1 MNKKVVTT
9 DEQQLIIDEPGNIV
23 ITARPG
29 SGKTFTIVEKIKLIS
44 NELLDYQGV
53 IAISFTRKASEELQI
68 RCKIMNIAKK
78 CSFFGTID
86 KFYIS
91 QIICPFAKHIT
102 NSNKKL
108 EVRDKIDNFPEY
120 KGLEEIRN
128 GITEET
134 KKLLIQSLKDGNIFL
149 VTQKDPNLEL
159 PEDKNDIY
167 SIGTICKIK
176 QILKLP
182 KGGATRVLVEGIE
195 RAEVIDFIVNEA
207 FLECNVKKILD
218 KESDVEDKE
227 DTAFKNQLIKAFDEY
242 IYATECD
249 ESKVSSL
256 IDQENNLSKISD
268 LVAAYM
274 QLSDEKKQII
284 LETIDVHERIEKLLI
299 FIEEEIQIVQIEK
312 EISNKVKTK
321 IDKSNKEYFLRE
333 QIKAIQQELGEDEQ
347 AREVSKYVS
356 YLRKSKLSKQVKE
369 KAQYEIDRLLKAN
382 SGDANYIRNYLD
394 WLIALPWGKATK
406 DSFDIDKVSKVLD
419 DEHYGLQEVKERI
432 LEYLAVKQYTKSLKG
447 PILCLVGPPGVGKS
461 SIAESIADSLNRKF
475 VRISL
480 GGIKDEAEIRG
491 HRRTYIGAMPG
502 RIIYA
507 LKEAKVNNPLILLDE
522 IDKLSNDYKGNPADA
537 LLEVL
542 DPNQN
547 KTFRDSFMEVDI
559 DLSNILFVTT
569 ANSLETI
576 PRALLDRMEIIEVSG
591 YTYEEKFNIAKK
603 HLLKRVMKECNVDES
618 KIKISDNA
626 IKEIINGYTRESG
639 VRSLEREINKVV
651 RKSIIELI
659 KSKKESI
666 KISSNN
672 LEKYLGPIIYEFEN
686 KEKEDKV
693 GVVTGLAWTAY
704 GGDTLPVEVAVMKG
718 NGKLELTGQLG
729 DVMQESAKT
738 AYSYVRANSDK
749 YNISEEFYKKYDI
762 HIHVPEGAVPKDGPS
777 AGVTMVTA
785 LVSALSNKKVKGNVA
800 MTGEVT
806 LTGRVLPIG
815 GVKEKCL
822 AAHRIGIDTIILPKE
837 NKKNVNEIPPSI
849 KSKLNLIFADKVEEV
864 LQNAL
869 IGVDISDN

>member
-1 MNKKVVTT
+1 MNS
-9 DEQQLIIDEPGNIV
+9 ESILLPV
-23 ITARPG
+23 IPLR
-29 SGKTFTIVEKIKLIS
+29 
-44 NELLDYQGV
+44 
-53 IAISFTRKASEELQI
+53 
-68 RCKIMNIAKK
+68 
-78 CSFFGTID
+78 
-86 KFYIS
+86 
-91 QIICPFAKHIT
+91 
-102 NSNKKL
+102 
-108 EVRDKIDNFPEY
+108 
-120 KGLEEIRN
+120 
-128 GITEET
+128 GITIFPNMIIHFDIGREKSVASLE
-134 KKLLIQSLKDGNIFL
+134 QAMLKDGNIFL

-195 RAEVIDFIVNEA
+195 RAEVIDFIVNET

-603 HLLKRVMKECNVDES
+603 HLLKRVMKECNFDES

>member
-1 MNKKVVTT
+1 MNS
-9 DEQQLIIDEPGNIV
+9 ESILLPV
-23 ITARPG
+23 IPLR
-29 SGKTFTIVEKIKLIS
+29 
-44 NELLDYQGV
+44 
-53 IAISFTRKASEELQI
+53 
-68 RCKIMNIAKK
+68 
-78 CSFFGTID
+78 
-86 KFYIS
+86 
-91 QIICPFAKHIT
+91 
-102 NSNKKL
+102 
-108 EVRDKIDNFPEY
+108 
-120 KGLEEIRN
+120 
-128 GITEET
+128 GITIFPNMIIHFDIGREKSVES
-134 KKLLIQSLKDGNIFL
+134 LEQAMLKDGNIFL

-195 RAEVIDFIVNEA
+195 RAEVIDFIVNET

>member
-1 MNKKVVTT
+1 MNS
-9 DEQQLIIDEPGNIV
+9 ESILLPV
-23 ITARPG
+23 IPLR
-29 SGKTFTIVEKIKLIS
+29 
-44 NELLDYQGV
+44 
-53 IAISFTRKASEELQI
+53 
-68 RCKIMNIAKK
+68 
-78 CSFFGTID
+78 
-86 KFYIS
+86 
-91 QIICPFAKHIT
+91 
-102 NSNKKL
+102 
-108 EVRDKIDNFPEY
+108 
-120 KGLEEIRN
+120 
-128 GITEET
+128 GITIFPNMIIHFDIGREKSVASLE
-134 KKLLIQSLKDGNIFL
+134 QAMLKDGNIFL

-369 KAQYEIDRLLKAN
+369 KAQYEIDRLLKTN

>member
-1 MNKKVVTT
+1 MNS
-9 DEQQLIIDEPGNIV
+9 ESILLPV
-23 ITARPG
+23 IPLR
-29 SGKTFTIVEKIKLIS
+29 
-44 NELLDYQGV
+44 
-53 IAISFTRKASEELQI
+53 
-68 RCKIMNIAKK
+68 
-78 CSFFGTID
+78 
-86 KFYIS
+86 
-91 QIICPFAKHIT
+91 
-102 NSNKKL
+102 
-108 EVRDKIDNFPEY
+108 
-120 KGLEEIRN
+120 
-128 GITEET
+128 GITIFPNMIIHFDIVREKSVASLE
-134 KKLLIQSLKDGNIFL
+134 QAMLKDGNIFL

-195 RAEVIDFIVNEA
+195 RAEVIDFIVNET

-639 VRSLEREINKVV
+639 VRSLEREINKVI

>member
-1 MNKKVVTT
+1 MNS
-9 DEQQLIIDEPGNIV
+9 ESILLPV
-23 ITARPG
+23 IPLR
-29 SGKTFTIVEKIKLIS
+29 
-44 NELLDYQGV
+44 
-53 IAISFTRKASEELQI
+53 
-68 RCKIMNIAKK
+68 
-78 CSFFGTID
+78 
-86 KFYIS
+86 
-91 QIICPFAKHIT
+91 
-102 NSNKKL
+102 
-108 EVRDKIDNFPEY
+108 
-120 KGLEEIRN
+120 
-128 GITEET
+128 GITIFPNMIIHFDIGREKSVASLE
-134 KKLLIQSLKDGNIFL
+134 QAMLKDGNIFL

-195 RAEVIDFIVNEA
+195 RAEVIDFIVNET

-639 VRSLEREINKVV
+639 VRSLEREINKVI

-749 YNISEEFYKKYDI
+749 YNISEEFYKKYSYYDDFY
-762 HIHVPEGAVPKDGPS
+762 PCYTSRSG
-777 AGVTMVTA
+777 
-785 LVSALSNKKVKGNVA
+785 NK
-800 MTGEVT
+800 T
-806 LTGRVLPIG
+806 
-815 GVKEKCL
+815 
-822 AAHRIGIDTIILPKE
+822 
-837 NKKNVNEIPPSI
+837 S
-849 KSKLNLIFADKVEEV
+849 
-864 LQNAL
+864 
-869 IGVDISDN
+869 

>member
-1 MNKKVVTT
+1 MNS
-9 DEQQLIIDEPGNIV
+9 ESILLPV
-23 ITARPG
+23 IPLR
-29 SGKTFTIVEKIKLIS
+29 
-44 NELLDYQGV
+44 
-53 IAISFTRKASEELQI
+53 
-68 RCKIMNIAKK
+68 
-78 CSFFGTID
+78 
-86 KFYIS
+86 
-91 QIICPFAKHIT
+91 
-102 NSNKKL
+102 
-108 EVRDKIDNFPEY
+108 
-120 KGLEEIRN
+120 
-128 GITEET
+128 GITIFPNMIIHFDIGREKSVASLE
-134 KKLLIQSLKDGNIFL
+134 QAMLKDGNIFL

-167 SIGTICKIK
+167 SIGSICKIK

-195 RAEVIDFIVNEA
+195 RAEVIDFIVNET

-268 LVAAYM
+268 LVATYM
-274 QLSDEKKQII
+274 QLSDEKKQTI

-522 IDKLSNDYKGNPADA
+522 IDKLSNDYKGNPADV

-672 LEKYLGPIIYEFEN
+672 LEKYLGPVIYEFEN

>member
-1 MNKKVVTT
+1 MNS
-9 DEQQLIIDEPGNIV
+9 ESILLPV
-23 ITARPG
+23 IPLR
-29 SGKTFTIVEKIKLIS
+29 
-44 NELLDYQGV
+44 
-53 IAISFTRKASEELQI
+53 
-68 RCKIMNIAKK
+68 
-78 CSFFGTID
+78 
-86 KFYIS
+86 
-91 QIICPFAKHIT
+91 
-102 NSNKKL
+102 
-108 EVRDKIDNFPEY
+108 
-120 KGLEEIRN
+120 
-128 GITEET
+128 GITIFPNMIIHFDIGREKSVASLE
-134 KKLLIQSLKDGNIFL
+134 QAMLKDGNIFL

-738 AYSYVRANSDK
+738 AYSYVRANSDE

>member
-1 MNKKVVTT
+1 MNS
-9 DEQQLIIDEPGNIV
+9 ESILLPV
-23 ITARPG
+23 IPLR
-29 SGKTFTIVEKIKLIS
+29 
-44 NELLDYQGV
+44 
-53 IAISFTRKASEELQI
+53 
-68 RCKIMNIAKK
+68 
-78 CSFFGTID
+78 
-86 KFYIS
+86 
-91 QIICPFAKHIT
+91 
-102 NSNKKL
+102 
-108 EVRDKIDNFPEY
+108 
-120 KGLEEIRN
+120 
-128 GITEET
+128 GITIFPNMIIHFDIGREKSVASLE
-134 KKLLIQSLKDGNIFL
+134 QAMLKDGNIFL

-284 LETIDVHERIEKLLI
+284 LETIDVNERIEKLLI

>member
-1 MNKKVVTT
+1 MNS
-9 DEQQLIIDEPGNIV
+9 ESILLPV
-23 ITARPG
+23 IPLR
-29 SGKTFTIVEKIKLIS
+29 
-44 NELLDYQGV
+44 
-53 IAISFTRKASEELQI
+53 
-68 RCKIMNIAKK
+68 
-78 CSFFGTID
+78 
-86 KFYIS
+86 
-91 QIICPFAKHIT
+91 
-102 NSNKKL
+102 
-108 EVRDKIDNFPEY
+108 
-120 KGLEEIRN
+120 
-128 GITEET
+128 GITIFPNMIIHFDIGREKSVASLE
-134 KKLLIQSLKDGNIFL
+134 QAMLKDGNIFL

-195 RAEVIDFIVNEA
+195 RAEVIDFIVNET

-837 NKKNVNEIPPSI
+837 NKKNVNEIPTSI

>member
-1 MNKKVVTT
+1 MNS
-9 DEQQLIIDEPGNIV
+9 ESILLPV
-23 ITARPG
+23 IPLR
-29 SGKTFTIVEKIKLIS
+29 
-44 NELLDYQGV
+44 
-53 IAISFTRKASEELQI
+53 
-68 RCKIMNIAKK
+68 
-78 CSFFGTID
+78 
-86 KFYIS
+86 
-91 QIICPFAKHIT
+91 
-102 NSNKKL
+102 
-108 EVRDKIDNFPEY
+108 
-120 KGLEEIRN
+120 
-128 GITEET
+128 GITIFPNMIIHFDIGREKSVASLE
-134 KKLLIQSLKDGNIFL
+134 QAMLKDGNIFL

-195 RAEVIDFIVNEA
+195 RAEVIDFIVNET

-639 VRSLEREINKVV
+639 VRSLEREINKVI

-869 IGVDISDN
+869 IGVDISDY

>member
-1 MNKKVVTT
+1 MNS
-9 DEQQLIIDEPGNIV
+9 ESILLPV
-23 ITARPG
+23 IPLR
-29 SGKTFTIVEKIKLIS
+29 
-44 NELLDYQGV
+44 
-53 IAISFTRKASEELQI
+53 
-68 RCKIMNIAKK
+68 
-78 CSFFGTID
+78 
-86 KFYIS
+86 
-91 QIICPFAKHIT
+91 
-102 NSNKKL
+102 
-108 EVRDKIDNFPEY
+108 
-120 KGLEEIRN
+120 
-128 GITEET
+128 GITIFPNMIIHFDIGREKSVTSLE
-134 KKLLIQSLKDGNIFL
+134 QAMLKDGNIFL

-195 RAEVIDFIVNEA
+195 RAEVIDFIVNET

-227 DTAFKNQLIKAFDEY
+227 DTSFKNQLIKAFDEY

-639 VRSLEREINKVV
+639 VRSLEREINKVI

>member
-1 MNKKVVTT
+1 MNS
-9 DEQQLIIDEPGNIV
+9 ESILLPV
-23 ITARPG
+23 IPLR
-29 SGKTFTIVEKIKLIS
+29 
-44 NELLDYQGV
+44 
-53 IAISFTRKASEELQI
+53 
-68 RCKIMNIAKK
+68 
-78 CSFFGTID
+78 
-86 KFYIS
+86 
-91 QIICPFAKHIT
+91 
-102 NSNKKL
+102 
-108 EVRDKIDNFPEY
+108 
-120 KGLEEIRN
+120 
-128 GITEET
+128 GITIFPNMIIHFDIGREKSVASLE
-134 KKLLIQSLKDGNIFL
+134 QAMLKDGNIFL

-195 RAEVIDFIVNEA
+195 RAEVIDFIVNET

-639 VRSLEREINKVV
+639 VRSLEREINKVI

-849 KSKLNLIFADKVEEV
+849 KSKLNLIFADKLEEV

>member
-1 MNKKVVTT
+1 MNS
-9 DEQQLIIDEPGNIV
+9 ESILLPV
-23 ITARPG
+23 IPLR
-29 SGKTFTIVEKIKLIS
+29 
-44 NELLDYQGV
+44 
-53 IAISFTRKASEELQI
+53 
-68 RCKIMNIAKK
+68 
-78 CSFFGTID
+78 
-86 KFYIS
+86 
-91 QIICPFAKHIT
+91 
-102 NSNKKL
+102 
-108 EVRDKIDNFPEY
+108 
-120 KGLEEIRN
+120 
-128 GITEET
+128 GITIFPNMIIHFDIGREKSVASLE
-134 KKLLIQSLKDGNIFL
+134 QAMLKDGNIFL

-195 RAEVIDFIVNEA
+195 RAEVIDFIVNET

-249 ESKVSSL
+249 EIKVSSL

-639 VRSLEREINKVV
+639 VRSLEREINKVI

>member
-1 MNKKVVTT
+1 MNS
-9 DEQQLIIDEPGNIV
+9 ESILLPV
-23 ITARPG
+23 IPLR
-29 SGKTFTIVEKIKLIS
+29 
-44 NELLDYQGV
+44 
-53 IAISFTRKASEELQI
+53 
-68 RCKIMNIAKK
+68 
-78 CSFFGTID
+78 
-86 KFYIS
+86 
-91 QIICPFAKHIT
+91 
-102 NSNKKL
+102 
-108 EVRDKIDNFPEY
+108 
-120 KGLEEIRN
+120 
-128 GITEET
+128 GITIFPNMIIHFDIGREKSVASLE
-134 KKLLIQSLKDGNIFL
+134 QAMLKDGNIFL

-672 LEKYLGPIIYEFEN
+672 LEKYLGSIIYEFEN

-693 GVVTGLAWTAY
+693 GVVIGLAWTAY

>member
-1 MNKKVVTT
+1 MNS
-9 DEQQLIIDEPGNIV
+9 ESILLPV
-23 ITARPG
+23 IPLR
-29 SGKTFTIVEKIKLIS
+29 
-44 NELLDYQGV
+44 
-53 IAISFTRKASEELQI
+53 
-68 RCKIMNIAKK
+68 
-78 CSFFGTID
+78 
-86 KFYIS
+86 
-91 QIICPFAKHIT
+91 
-102 NSNKKL
+102 
-108 EVRDKIDNFPEY
+108 
-120 KGLEEIRN
+120 
-128 GITEET
+128 GITIFPNMIIHFDIGREKSVASLE
-134 KKLLIQSLKDGNIFL
+134 QAMLKDGNIFL

-195 RAEVIDFIVNEA
+195 RAEVIDFIVNET

-639 VRSLEREINKVV
+639 VRSLEREINKVI

-749 YNISEEFYKKYDI
+749 YNISEEFYKKYDN

>member
-1 MNKKVVTT
+1 M
-9 DEQQLIIDEPGNIV
+9 E
-23 ITARPG
+23 
-29 SGKTFTIVEKIKLIS
+29 
-44 NELLDYQGV
+44 
-53 IAISFTRKASEELQI
+53 
-68 RCKIMNIAKK
+68 
-78 CSFFGTID
+78 
-86 KFYIS
+86 
-91 QIICPFAKHIT
+91 
-102 NSNKKL
+102 
-108 EVRDKIDNFPEY
+108 
-120 KGLEEIRN
+120 
-128 GITEET
+128 
-134 KKLLIQSLKDGNIFL
+134 IFL

-382 SGDANYIRNYLD
+382 SGDVNYIRNYLD

>member
-1 MNKKVVTT
+1 MNS
-9 DEQQLIIDEPGNIV
+9 ESILLPV
-23 ITARPG
+23 IPLR
-29 SGKTFTIVEKIKLIS
+29 
-44 NELLDYQGV
+44 
-53 IAISFTRKASEELQI
+53 
-68 RCKIMNIAKK
+68 
-78 CSFFGTID
+78 
-86 KFYIS
+86 
-91 QIICPFAKHIT
+91 
-102 NSNKKL
+102 
-108 EVRDKIDNFPEY
+108 
-120 KGLEEIRN
+120 
-128 GITEET
+128 GITIFPNMIIHFDIGREKSVASLE
-134 KKLLIQSLKDGNIFL
+134 QAMLKDGNIFL

-195 RAEVIDFIVNEA
+195 RAEVIDFIVNET

-419 DEHYGLQEVKERI
+419 DEHDGLQEVKERI

-639 VRSLEREINKVV
+639 VRSLEREINKVI

>member
-1 MNKKVVTT
+1 MNS
-9 DEQQLIIDEPGNIV
+9 ESILLPV
-23 ITARPG
+23 IPLR
-29 SGKTFTIVEKIKLIS
+29 
-44 NELLDYQGV
+44 
-53 IAISFTRKASEELQI
+53 
-68 RCKIMNIAKK
+68 
-78 CSFFGTID
+78 
-86 KFYIS
+86 
-91 QIICPFAKHIT
+91 
-102 NSNKKL
+102 
-108 EVRDKIDNFPEY
+108 
-120 KGLEEIRN
+120 
-128 GITEET
+128 GITIFPNMIIHFDIGREKSVASLE
-134 KKLLIQSLKDGNIFL
+134 QAMLKDGNIFL

-195 RAEVIDFIVNEA
+195 RAEVIDFIVNET

-256 IDQENNLSKISD
+256 IDQENNLSNISD

>member
-1 MNKKVVTT
+1 MNS
-9 DEQQLIIDEPGNIV
+9 ESILLPV
-23 ITARPG
+23 IPLR
-29 SGKTFTIVEKIKLIS
+29 
-44 NELLDYQGV
+44 
-53 IAISFTRKASEELQI
+53 
-68 RCKIMNIAKK
+68 
-78 CSFFGTID
+78 
-86 KFYIS
+86 
-91 QIICPFAKHIT
+91 
-102 NSNKKL
+102 
-108 EVRDKIDNFPEY
+108 
-120 KGLEEIRN
+120 
-128 GITEET
+128 GITIFPNMIIHFDIGREKSVASLE
-134 KKLLIQSLKDGNIFL
+134 QAMLKDGNIFL

-167 SIGTICKIK
+167 SIGSICKIK

-195 RAEVIDFIVNEA
+195 RAEVIDFIVNET

-268 LVAAYM
+268 LVATYM
-274 QLSDEKKQII
+274 QLSYEKKQTI

-672 LEKYLGPIIYEFEN
+672 LEKYLGPVIYEFEN

>member
-1 MNKKVVTT
+1 MNSESILLPVIPLRWITIFPNMIIHFDIGREKSVASL
-9 DEQQLIIDEPGNIV
+9 EQ
-23 ITARPG
+23 A
-29 SGKTFTIVEKIKLIS
+29 
-44 NELLDYQGV
+44 
-53 IAISFTRKASEELQI
+53 
-68 RCKIMNIAKK
+68 M
-78 CSFFGTID
+78 
-86 KFYIS
+86 
-91 QIICPFAKHIT
+91 
-102 NSNKKL
+102 
-108 EVRDKIDNFPEY
+108 
-120 KGLEEIRN
+120 
-128 GITEET
+128 
-134 KKLLIQSLKDGNIFL
+134 LKDGNIFL

-195 RAEVIDFIVNEA
+195 RAEVIDFIVNET

-639 VRSLEREINKVV
+639 VRSLEREINKVI